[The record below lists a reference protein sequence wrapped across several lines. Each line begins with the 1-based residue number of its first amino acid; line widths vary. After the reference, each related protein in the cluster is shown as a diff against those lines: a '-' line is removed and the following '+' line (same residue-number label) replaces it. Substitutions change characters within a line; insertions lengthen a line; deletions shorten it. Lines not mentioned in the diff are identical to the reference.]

1 MGPIERVAVIGAGNM
16 GSGIAQKS
24 AQEGF
29 AVQMVDKEDG
39 YVQRGMETI
48 NGFLE
53 EAIQRRIFSEEKVEG
68 IISNISVGVGVDSI
82 HVDTDLVI
90 EAVFEDIDVK
100 SGVLNDLASSCNRE
114 TIIATNTSSLS
125 VEDLATLSDRPDRFI
140 GLHFFYHPAKNRLVE
155 IIPSSKTSSETI
167 QSVIQY
173 CGAMGK
179 VVILCKDRPGFV
191 VNRFFVP
198 WLNEAC
204 KLLDEGFGTPAEIDN
219 VAKDCF
225 DIGMGPFELM
235 NLTGP
240 SIALH
245 STDYLASQL
254 RVDRY
259 KGAESLR
266 RLVEEGI
273 QWDLAEVSGK
283 FSSKDRKEIR
293 NRLLGVVLCIASQI
307 VEEEICAMEDVDRG
321 AKVGLRWPMGP
332 FELANNLG
340 VDVAHGIASEYALL
354 AGFDSPIIL
363 SAQGSEPFE
372 FKLVDL
378 EVTSGVASITF
389 NRPEAM
395 NALNEEVISQL
406 TDLWKGLEADSSVHT
421 AILRGS
427 GKAFVAGAD
436 IKFFVDKIED
446 NKIDD
451 IREFTERG
459 HDILNAIES
468 SRINTIAVMSGLA
481 LGGGLELAMCCN
493 HRIGVEGKTM
503 LRFPET
509 GIGIYP
515 GLGGTQRSVMIA
527 GVECARYS
535 IIAGNWLDSN
545 LAFSMG
551 YLTDVVDYSG
561 LEKAISDIAN
571 GKVDHP
577 SHRYLPRSPEDILIK
592 QIMEVYGDD
601 WQSRL
606 MGPPS
611 ELNPFE
617 VRQSKFIGRNAPVS
631 VKMASELIDI
641 ANNSREDPTAGLQS
655 ELDGLDT
662 IFSTRDAL
670 MGLKGVLSGERVQF
684 SGE

>member
-39 YVQRGMETI
+39 FVQRGMETI
-48 NGFLE
+48 NGFLD
-53 EAIQRRIFSEEKVEG
+53 EAIQRRIFSEEKVER
-68 IISNISVGVGVDSI
+68 IISNISVGIGVDSI
-82 HVDTDLVI
+82 HEDTDLVI

-100 SGVLNDLASSCNRE
+100 SSVLNDLASSCNRE

-140 GLHFFYHPAKNRLVE
+140 GLHLFYHPAKNRLVE
-155 IIPSSKTSSETI
+155 IIPSSRTSSETI

-225 DIGMGPFELM
+225 DIGMGPFEL
-235 NLTGP
+235 
-240 SIALH
+240 
-245 STDYLASQL
+245 
-254 RVDRY
+254 
-259 KGAESLR
+259 
-266 RLVEEGI
+266 
-273 QWDLAEVSGK
+273 
-283 FSSKDRKEIR
+283 
-293 NRLLGVVLCIASQI
+293 
-307 VEEEICAMEDVDRG
+307 
-321 AKVGLRWPMGP
+321 
-332 FELANNLG
+332 ANDLG
-340 VDVAHGIASEYALL
+340 VDVAHGIASDYAVL
-354 AGFDSPIIL
+354 AGFESPIIL
-363 SAQGSEPFE
+363 STQGSEPFE
-372 FKLVDL
+372 FKLIDL
-378 EVTSGVASITF
+378 EVTNGVASITF

-406 TDLWKGLEADSSVHT
+406 TDLWKGLEADPSVHT

-577 SHRYLPRSPEDILIK
+577 SHRYLPSNPEDALIK

-606 MGPPS
+606 MGPSS

-617 VRQSKFIGRNAPVS
+617 VRQSKFISRNAPVS
-631 VKMASELIDI
+631 IKMASELIDI
-641 ANNSREDPTAGLQS
+641 ANKSREDPTAGLQS

-662 IFSTRDAL
+662 IFSTKDAL

>member
-1 MGPIERVAVIGAGNM
+1 
-16 GSGIAQKS
+16 
-24 AQEGF
+24 
-29 AVQMVDKEDG
+29 
-39 YVQRGMETI
+39 
-48 NGFLE
+48 
-53 EAIQRRIFSEEKVEG
+53 
-68 IISNISVGVGVDSI
+68 
-82 HVDTDLVI
+82 
-90 EAVFEDIDVK
+90 
-100 SGVLNDLASSCNRE
+100 
-114 TIIATNTSSLS
+114 
-125 VEDLATLSDRPDRFI
+125 
-140 GLHFFYHPAKNRLVE
+140 
-155 IIPSSKTSSETI
+155 
-167 QSVIQY
+167 
-173 CGAMGK
+173 MGK

-254 RVDRY
+254 QVDRY
-259 KGAESLR
+259 KGADSLR

-273 QWDLAEVSGK
+273 QWDLAGVSGE
-283 FSSKDRKEIR
+283 FSPKDRKEIR

-332 FELANNLG
+332 FELANDLG
-340 VDVAHGIASEYALL
+340 VDVAHGIASDYAVL
-354 AGFDSPIIL
+354 AGFESPIIL
-363 SAQGSEPFE
+363 STQGSEPFE
-372 FKLVDL
+372 FKLIDL
-378 EVTSGVASITF
+378 EVTNGVASITF

-406 TDLWKGLEADSSVHT
+406 TDLWKGLEADPSVHT

-577 SHRYLPRSPEDILIK
+577 SHRYLPSNPEDALIK

-606 MGPPS
+606 MGPSS

-631 VKMASELIDI
+631 IKMASELIDI
-641 ANNSREDPTAGLQS
+641 ANKSREDPTAGLQS

-662 IFSTRDAL
+662 IFSTKDAL

>member
-68 IISNISVGVGVDSI
+68 IISNISLGVGVDSI
-82 HVDTDLVI
+82 HEDTDLVI
-90 EAVFEDIDVK
+90 EAVFEAIDVK
-100 SGVLNDLASSCNRE
+100 SSVLNDLALSCNRE

-125 VEDLATLSDRPDRFI
+125 VEDLATLSDRPDRLI

-155 IIPSSKTSSETI
+155 IIRSSETSSETI

-225 DIGMGPFELM
+225 NIGMGPFELM

-254 RVDRY
+254 QVDRY
-259 KGAESLR
+259 KGADSLR

-273 QWDLAEVSGK
+273 QWDLTGVSGG
-283 FSSKDRKEIR
+283 FSSKDKKEIR

-340 VDVAHGIASEYALL
+340 VDVAHGIASDYAVL
-354 AGFDSPIIL
+354 AGFGNPMIL

-372 FKLVDL
+372 FKLIDL

-406 TDLWKGLEADSSVHT
+406 TDLWKGLEADPSVHT
-421 AILRGS
+421 AVLRGS

-446 NKIDD
+446 DKIDD
-451 IREFTERG
+451 IREFTKRG

-577 SHRYLPRSPEDILIK
+577 SHRYLPSNPEDTLIK

-606 MGPPS
+606 MGPSS

-631 VKMASELIDI
+631 IKMASELIDI
-641 ANNSREDPTAGLQS
+641 ANKSREDPTAGLQS

-662 IFSTRDAL
+662 IFSTKDAL